1 MEPQGV
7 SCLYPPISWI
17 TSHAARLSFYV
28 DAGDETQFVMFGWQV
43 LSPLSHSLAFRIV
56 FIQEF

>member
-17 TSHAARLSFYV
+17 TAHAARLSFYV